1 MKSSGKYDKICIT
14 QVKAALQRKIHL
26 LAAGEEGEVCFAHA
40 EINDD
45 AFVCVK
51 CGCRV
56 DQKLPAA
63 QANAQRD
70 DTMVTVIK
78 VFLILG
84 CIAEGWLLIPLA
96 WCIPMTVKIFNCLKT
111 GTPISTGMKVCT
123 LLFVSLVAGIC
134 LLCMDDNK

>member
-1 MKSSGKYDKICIT
+1 MFCTHCG
-14 QVKAALQRKIHL
+14 
-26 LAAGEEGEVCFAHA
+26 A

-111 GTPISTGMKVCT
+111 GTPISTGMRKYARC
-123 LLFVSLVAGIC
+123 C
-134 LLCMDDNK
+134 LLVWSPGSACSAWMTTSSGRRKQPEERIREEKNYEVLFKMWN